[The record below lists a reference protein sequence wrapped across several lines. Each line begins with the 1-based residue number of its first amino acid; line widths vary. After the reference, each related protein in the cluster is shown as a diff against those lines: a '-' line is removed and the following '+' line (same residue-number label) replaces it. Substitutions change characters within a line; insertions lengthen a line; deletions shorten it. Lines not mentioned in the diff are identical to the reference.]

1 MGVYRITHRTEYR
14 YEEEVTASYGQTHL
28 LPRVAPG
35 QEPQDAAVSFW
46 PVPDDRRTRTDFHGN
61 RCVAFS
67 ILAPHTRLTIE
78 ATSTIEVTAPPGPT
92 LAADMPWEV
101 ARDAVRRATDAPGLE
116 AREMAL
122 ASPRV
127 ALTAAVRAYAAP
139 SFTPGRPLLEAVVD
153 LAHRIHA
160 DFAYEPGA
168 TDVGTTVDEAL
179 EERKGVCQDF
189 AHLAIAC
196 VRTQGLAARYVSGYL
211 ETVPPPGQER
221 LEGADAT
228 HAWLAVHLPGDG
240 WVGVDPTN
248 DALVGER
255 HVTTAWGRD
264 YGDVPPVEGIIFTD
278 GTTHEMEVAVDVVRL
293 PTPGAG
299 RPA

>member
-1 MGVYRITHRTEYR
+1 MSVYRVTHTTEYR
-14 YEEEVTASYGQTHL
+14 YEEPVTASYGQTHL
-28 LPRVAPG
+28 LPRAAPG
-35 QEPQDAAVSFW
+35 QEPQDATVSFW

-78 ATSTIEVTAPPGPT
+78 ATSTIEVTGPPAPT

-101 ARDAVRRATDAPGLE
+101 ARDEIHRATDAAGLA

-127 ALTAAVRAYAAP
+127 ALSAAVREYAAP
-139 SFTPGRPLLEAVVD
+139 SFTRRRPLLDAVVD
-153 LAHRIHA
+153 LSHRIHA
-160 DFAYEPGA
+160 DFGYEPGA

-179 EERKGVCQDF
+179 AARKGVCQDF

-196 VRTQGLAARYVSGYL
+196 VRAQGLAARYVSGYL
-211 ETVPPPGQER
+211 ETTPPPGQPR
-221 LEGADAT
+221 LAGADAT

-240 WVGVDPTN
+240 WIGVDPTN
-248 DALVGER
+248 DVLAGDR

-278 GTTHEMEVAVDVVRL
+278 GTTQEMSVAVDVVRL
-293 PTPGAG
+293 PSPRAG
-299 RPA
+299 TAP

>member
-1 MGVYRITHRTEYR
+1 MSVYRVTHRTEYR

-28 LPRVAPG
+28 LPRAAPG
-35 QEPQDAAVSFW
+35 QEPQDATVSFW

-67 ILAPHTRLTIE
+67 ILAAHTRLAIE
-78 ATSTIEVTAPPGPT
+78 ATSTVEVTGPPPPT

-101 ARDAVRRATDAPGLE
+101 ARDEIRRGSDVPGLE
-116 AREMAL
+116 AREMVL

-127 ALTAAVRAYAAP
+127 ALGAAVREYAAP
-139 SFTPGRPLLEAVVD
+139 SFATGRPLLDAVID
-153 LAHRIHA
+153 LSHRIHT

-168 TDVGTTVDEAL
+168 TDVGTTVAEAL
-179 EERKGVCQDF
+179 AARKGVCQDF

-196 VRTQGLAARYVSGYL
+196 VRAQGLAARYVSGYL
-211 ETVPPPGQER
+211 ETDPPPGQEK

-248 DALVGER
+248 DVLTGDR
-255 HVTTAWGRD
+255 HLTTAWGRD

-278 GTTHEMEVAVDVVRL
+278 GSSHEMEVTVDVVRL
-293 PTPGAG
+293 PGPGAG
-299 RPA
+299 RSA

>member
-1 MGVYRITHRTEYR
+1 MSVYRVTHRTEYR
-14 YEEEVTASYGQTHL
+14 YDEPVTASYGQTHL
-28 LPRVAPG
+28 LPRSAPG
-35 QEPQDAAVSFW
+35 QDPQDAAVSFW

-78 ATSTIEVTAPPGPT
+78 AASTVEVTGPPGPT

-101 ARDAVRRATDAPGLE
+101 ARDAIRRATDTTGLE

-127 ALTAAVRAYAAP
+127 ALSAVVHAYATP
-139 SFTPGRPLLEAVVD
+139 SFPPGRPLLDAVVD
-153 LAHRIHA
+153 LSHRIHT
-160 DFAYEPGA
+160 DFGYDPSA

-179 EERKGVCQDF
+179 KKRKGVCQDF

-196 VRTQGLAARYVSGYL
+196 VRAQGLAARYVSGYL

-248 DALVGER
+248 DVLAGER

-299 RPA
+299 APA